1 MALAGNDKQMKWRK
15 EGLRI
20 KDKII
25 EILGENNRPP
35 MYIEQLME
43 ILGISPGEKKMLQS
57 ILDEMVKDG
66 QIIQTKKKKYALP
79 ERLGYIIGRIQ
90 GNPRGFGFLI
100 PDDPAQEDVYI
111 SAENMNGAMHNDR
124 VIVRLLPNVY
134 GYPSR
139 EGEVYKVLER
149 ANKTIVGTFEANG
162 KGRHGFVVPD
172 DPKIGMDVFIPSIEG
187 INVKTGYKV
196 VVEIY
201 KWPEQRRNPVGRII
215 EVLGHKDDA
224 GVDVLSII
232 RQYKLPEKFPAGVEA
247 AAAEISQ
254 TVREEDMV
262 GRKDF
267 RHLRTFTIDGAD
279 ARDFDDAVSLEIMD
293 NGHFLLGVH
302 IADVSHYVKEG
313 SPIDKEALL
322 RGTSVYLV
330 DRVIP
335 MLPPELS
342 NGICSLNPNEDRLA
356 ISVMMEIDE
365 EGKVVDYQIYESVIR
380 SKMRMIYEEVNRVLE
395 DNDQELLPKYAEFL
409 EDLRNM
415 QRLSEILHRRR
426 MRRGSIDFDLNE
438 AKITLDEEGK
448 VVDVRLYT
456 RGVSE
461 RMIEEFM
468 LICNETIAQHVF
480 WRNIPFIYRIH
491 EDPDIEKML
500 EFNEFIHNFGYHLKG
515 IGGQIHPKTLQQL
528 LEKIRGT
535 REEAIINTVMLRSLQ
550 KARYSP
556 DNTGH
561 FGLAAEHYCHF
572 TSPIRR
578 YPDLVDHRIIKDM
591 LHNRL
596 DSARIAKLESI
607 LPEIAEHCSER
618 EIVADEVEREVDDL
632 KKAEFMLDKIGMEF
646 DGIISGVTSYGIYVE
661 LGNTVEGLVHIS
673 TMDDDYYVYDEKH
686 YCLIGQRTNKIYRL
700 GDAVRVR
707 VVGVDM
713 ASRNI
718 DFVLVE

>member
-1 MALAGNDKQMKWRK
+1 MKIK
-15 EGLRI
+15 E
-20 KDKII
+20 KIL
-25 EILGENNRPP
+25 EILDEDKRPP

-43 ILGISPGEKKMLQS
+43 VLGISPGEKRMLQS
-57 ILDEMVKDG
+57 ILNEMVKDG

-79 ERLGYIIGRIQ
+79 EKLGYIIGRIQ
-90 GNPRGFGFLI
+90 GNPRGYGFLI
-100 PDDPAQEDVYI
+100 PDDPAEEDVYI

-124 VIVRLLPNVY
+124 VIVRLLSNVY

-162 KGRHGFVVPD
+162 KGHHGFVVPD
-172 DPKIGMDVFIPSIEG
+172 DPRIGMDVFVPSIDG
-187 INVKTGYKV
+187 VDVRTGYKV
-196 VVEIY
+196 VVEVY

-232 RQYKLPEKFPAGVEA
+232 RQYKLPEKFPAEVEA
-247 AAAEISQ
+247 AAAEVSQ

-262 GRKDF
+262 GRQDF

-279 ARDFDDAVSLEIMD
+279 AKDFDDAVSLEIMD

-313 SPIDKEALL
+313 SPIDREAYL

-356 ISVMMEIDE
+356 ISVMMEINE

-438 AKITLDEEGK
+438 AKITLNEEGK

-480 WRNIPFIYRIH
+480 WRNVPFMYRIH

-515 IGGQIHPKTLQQL
+515 IGGRIHPKTLQQL

-596 DSARIAKLESI
+596 DSDRIARLESI
-607 LPEIAEHCSER
+607 LPEMAEHCSER

-632 KKAEFMLDKIGMEF
+632 KKAEFMLDKIGMEY
-646 DGIISGVTSYGIYVE
+646 DGIISGVTNYGIYVE
-661 LGNTVEGLVHIS
+661 LDNTVEGLVHIS

-686 YCLIGQRTNKIYRL
+686 YCLIGQRTGRIYRL
-700 GDAVRVR
+700 GDAVRIR
-707 VVGVDM
+707 VVGVDL

-718 DFVLVE
+718 DFVLVEQ

>member
-1 MALAGNDKQMKWRK
+1 M
-15 EGLRI
+15 RI

>member
-1 MALAGNDKQMKWRK
+1 MK
-15 EGLRI
+15 I

-43 ILGISPGEKKMLQS
+43 VLGISPGEKRVLQS

-79 ERLGYIIGRIQ
+79 EKLGYIIGRIQ

-100 PDDPAQEDVYI
+100 PDDPAEEDVYI

-124 VIVRLLPNVY
+124 VIVRLLPSVY

-149 ANKTIVGTFEANG
+149 ANKTIVGTFEGNG

-172 DPKIGMDVFIPSIEG
+172 DPKIGMDIFVPSIEG
-187 INVKTGYKV
+187 VDVKTGYKV

-232 RQYKLPEKFPAGVEA
+232 RQYKLPEKFPAEVEA
-247 AAAEISQ
+247 AAAEVSQ

-356 ISVMMEIDE
+356 ISVMMEIDQ

-438 AKITLDEEGK
+438 AKITLNEEGK

-480 WRNIPFIYRIH
+480 WRNIPFMYRIH

-515 IGGQIHPKTLQQL
+515 IGGRIHPKTLQQL

-596 DSARIAKLESI
+596 DSARIANLESM
-607 LPEIAEHCSER
+607 LPDMAEHCSER

-632 KKAEFMLDKIGMEF
+632 KKAEFMLDKIGMEY
-646 DGIISGVTSYGIYVE
+646 DGIISGVTNYGIYVE

-707 VVGVDM
+707 VIGVDM

>member
-1 MALAGNDKQMKWRK
+1 LK
-15 EGLRI
+15 I

-43 ILGISPGEKKMLQS
+43 VLGISPGEKRVLQS

-79 ERLGYIIGRIQ
+79 EKLGYIIGRIQ

-100 PDDPAQEDVYI
+100 PDDPAEEDVYI

-124 VIVRLLPNVY
+124 VIVRLLPSVY

-149 ANKTIVGTFEANG
+149 ANKTIVGTFEGNG

-172 DPKIGMDVFIPSIEG
+172 DPKIGMDIFVPSIEG
-187 INVKTGYKV
+187 VDVKTGYKV

-232 RQYKLPEKFPAGVEA
+232 RQYKLPEKFPAEVEA
-247 AAAEISQ
+247 AAAEVSQ

-356 ISVMMEIDE
+356 ISVMMEIDQ

-438 AKITLDEEGK
+438 AKITLNEEGK

-480 WRNIPFIYRIH
+480 WRNIPFMYRIH

-515 IGGQIHPKTLQQL
+515 IGGRIHPKTLQQL

-596 DSARIAKLESI
+596 DSARIANLESM
-607 LPEIAEHCSER
+607 LPDMAEHCSER

-632 KKAEFMLDKIGMEF
+632 KKAEFMLDKIGMEY
-646 DGIISGVTSYGIYVE
+646 DGIISGVTNYGIYVE

-707 VVGVDM
+707 VIGVDM

>member
-1 MALAGNDKQMKWRK
+1 LAKLTQKKWRK
-15 EGLRI
+15 EGLKI

-43 ILGISPGEKKMLQS
+43 VLGISPGEKRVLQS

-79 ERLGYIIGRIQ
+79 EKLGYIIGRIQ

-100 PDDPAQEDVYI
+100 PDDPAEEDVYI

-124 VIVRLLPNVY
+124 VIVRLLPSVY

-149 ANKTIVGTFEANG
+149 ANKTIVGTFEGNG

-172 DPKIGMDVFIPSIEG
+172 DPKIGMDIFVPSIEG
-187 INVKTGYKV
+187 VDVKTGYKV

-232 RQYKLPEKFPAGVEA
+232 RQYKLPEKFPAEVEA
-247 AAAEISQ
+247 AAAEVSQ

-279 ARDFDDAVSLEIMD
+279 ARDFDDAVSLKIMD

-313 SPIDKEALL
+313 SPIDKEAFL

-438 AKITLDEEGK
+438 AKITLNEEGK

-480 WRNIPFIYRIH
+480 WRNIPFMYRIH

-515 IGGQIHPKTLQQL
+515 IGGRIHPKTLQQL

-578 YPDLVDHRIIKDM
+578 YPDLVDHRIIKDL

-596 DSARIAKLESI
+596 DSARIAKLESM
-607 LPEIAEHCSER
+607 LPDMAEHCSER

-707 VVGVDM
+707 VVGVDL

-718 DFVLVE
+718 DFVLAE

>member
-1 MALAGNDKQMKWRK
+1 MK
-15 EGLRI
+15 I

-43 ILGISPGEKKMLQS
+43 VLGISPGEKRVLQS

-79 ERLGYIIGRIQ
+79 EKLGYIIGRIQ

-100 PDDPAQEDVYI
+100 PDDPAEEDVYI

-124 VIVRLLPNVY
+124 VIVRLLPSVY

-149 ANKTIVGTFEANG
+149 ANKTIVGTFEGNG

-172 DPKIGMDVFIPSIEG
+172 DPKIGMDIFVPSIEG
-187 INVKTGYKV
+187 VDVKTGYKV

-232 RQYKLPEKFPAGVEA
+232 RQYKLPEKFPAEVEA
-247 AAAEISQ
+247 AAAEVSQ

-313 SPIDKEALL
+313 SPIDKEAFL

-438 AKITLDEEGK
+438 AKITLNEEGK

-480 WRNIPFIYRIH
+480 WRNIPFMYRIH

-515 IGGQIHPKTLQQL
+515 IGGRIHPKTLQQL

-596 DSARIAKLESI
+596 DSARIANLESM
-607 LPEIAEHCSER
+607 LPDMAEHCSER

-632 KKAEFMLDKIGMEF
+632 KKAEFMLDKIGMEY
-646 DGIISGVTSYGIYVE
+646 DGIISGVTNYGIYVE

-707 VVGVDM
+707 VVGVDL

>member
-1 MALAGNDKQMKWRK
+1 MKWRK

-20 KDKII
+20 KDRII
-25 EILGENNRPP
+25 EILREDKRPP

-43 ILGISPGEKKMLQS
+43 ALEIPPSQRKMLQS
-57 ILDEMVKDG
+57 VLDEMVKDG

-79 ERLGYIIGRIQ
+79 EKLGYIIGRIQ

-100 PDDPAQEDVYI
+100 PDDPAEEDVYI

-124 VIVRLLPNVY
+124 VIVRLLSGAY
-134 GYPSR
+134 AYPSR

-162 KGRHGFVVPD
+162 KGHHGFVVPD
-172 DPKIGMDVFIPSIEG
+172 DPKIGMDVFVPSLDG
-187 INVKTGYKV
+187 IDVKTGYKV

-232 RQYKLPEKFPAGVEA
+232 RQYKLPEKFPAEVEA

-262 GRKDF
+262 GRQDF

-279 ARDFDDAVSLEIMD
+279 AKDFDDAVSLEILE

-313 SPIDKEALL
+313 SPLDKEAYL

-356 ISVMMEIDE
+356 ISVMMEIDDKGE
-365 EGKVVDYQIYESVIR
+365 VVDYQIYESVIR
-380 SKMRMIYEEVNRVLE
+380 SKMRMVYEEVNKVLE
-395 DNDQELLPKYAEFL
+395 ENDQELLPKYAEFL
-409 EDLRNM
+409 EDLKNM
-415 QRLSEILHRRR
+415 QRLSEILNKRRK
-426 MRRGSIDFDLNE
+426 RRGSLDFDLNE
-438 AKITLDEEGK
+438 AKIKLGSDGK
-448 VVDVRLYT
+448 VVDVKLYT

-468 LICNETIAQHVF
+468 LICNETIAQHAF
-480 WRNIPFIYRIH
+480 WRNIPFMYRIH

-515 IGGQIHPKTLQQL
+515 IGGRIHPKTLQQL
-528 LEKIRGT
+528 LDQVHGT

-561 FGLAAEHYCHF
+561 FGLALEYYCHF

-596 DSARIAKLESI
+596 DSARIARLESV
-607 LPEIAEHCSER
+607 LPDMAEHCSER
-618 EIVADEVEREVDDL
+618 EIIADEVEREVDDL
-632 KKAEFMLDKIGMEF
+632 KKAEFMLDKIGMEY
-646 DGIISGVTSYGIYVE
+646 DGIISGVTNYGIYVE
-661 LGNTVEGLVHIS
+661 LDNTVEGLVHIS

-686 YCLIGQRTNKIYRL
+686 YCLIGQRTGKIYRL
-700 GDAVRVR
+700 GDAVRIR
-707 VVGVDM
+707 VVAVDL

>member
-1 MALAGNDKQMKWRK
+1 MEER
-15 EGLRI
+15 GLSI

-25 EILGENNRPP
+25 EVLREDKQPP

-43 ILGISPGEKKMLQS
+43 VLGISPAERKVFQS
-57 ILDEMVKDG
+57 ILDELVKDG

-79 ERLGYIIGRIQ
+79 EKLGYIIGKIQ
-90 GNPRGFGFLI
+90 GNPRGFGFLL
-100 PDDPAQEDVYI
+100 PDDPVEEDVYI

-124 VIVRLLPNVY
+124 VIVRLLSDGY

-162 KGRHGFVVPD
+162 KGHHGFVVPD
-172 DPKIGMDVFIPSIEG
+172 DPRIGMDVFVPSTDG
-187 INVKTGYKV
+187 VDVRTGYKV

-215 EVLGHKDDA
+215 EVLGYKDDA

-232 RQYKLPEKFPAGVEA
+232 RQYKLPEKFPAEVEA
-247 AAAEISQ
+247 AAASVSQ
-254 TVREEDMV
+254 TVREEDLV
-262 GRKDF
+262 GRQDF

-279 ARDFDDAVSLEIMD
+279 AKDFDDAVSLEIMEND
-293 NGHFLLGVH
+293 HFLLGVH

-313 SPIDKEALL
+313 SPIDREAYL

-335 MLPPELS
+335 MLPFELS

-356 ISVMMEIDE
+356 ISVMMEIDD

-409 EDLRNM
+409 EDLKNM
-415 QRLSEILHRRR
+415 QRLSEILNKRRA
-426 MRRGSIDFDLNE
+426 RRGSIDFDLNE
-438 AKITLDEEGK
+438 AKIKLSDSGK
-448 VVDVRLYT
+448 VLDVKLYT

-468 LICNETIAQHVF
+468 LICNETVAQHVF
-480 WRNIPFIYRIH
+480 WRNIPFMYRIH

-500 EFNEFIHNFGYHLKG
+500 EFDEFIHNFGYHLKG
-515 IGGQIHPKTLQQL
+515 IGGRIHPKTLQQL

-535 REEAIINTVMLRSLQ
+535 REETIINTVMLRSLQ

-591 LHNRL
+591 LHDRL
-596 DSARIAKLESI
+596 DSDRIASLESM
-607 LPEIAEHCSER
+607 LPDMAEHCSER
-618 EIVADEVEREVDDL
+618 EIIADEVEREVDDL
-632 KKAEFMLDKIGMEF
+632 KKAEFMLDKIGMEY
-646 DGIISGVTSYGIYVE
+646 DGIISGVTNYGIYVE
-661 LGNTVEGLVHIS
+661 LENTVEGLVHIS
-673 TMDDDYYVYDEKH
+673 TMDDDYYIYDEKH
-686 YCLIGQRTNKIYRL
+686 YCLIGQRLGKIYRL
-700 GDAVRVR
+700 GDAVRIR
-707 VVGVDM
+707 VVAVDM

-718 DFVLVE
+718 DFILVE

>member
-1 MALAGNDKQMKWRK
+1 M
-15 EGLRI
+15 RI

-43 ILGISPGEKKMLQS
+43 VLGISPGEKRVLQS

-79 ERLGYIIGRIQ
+79 EKLGYIIGRIQ

-100 PDDPAQEDVYI
+100 PDDPAEEDVYI

-124 VIVRLLPNVY
+124 VIVRLLPSVY

-149 ANKTIVGTFEANG
+149 ANKTIVGTFEGNG

-172 DPKIGMDVFIPSIEG
+172 DPKIGMDIFVPSIEG
-187 INVKTGYKV
+187 VDVKTGYKV

-232 RQYKLPEKFPAGVEA
+232 RQYKLPEKFPAEVEA
-247 AAAEISQ
+247 AAAEVSQ

-438 AKITLDEEGK
+438 AKITLNEEGK

-480 WRNIPFIYRIH
+480 WRNIPFMYRIH

-515 IGGQIHPKTLQQL
+515 IGGRIHPKTLQQL

-578 YPDLVDHRIIKDM
+578 YPDLVDHRIIKDL

-596 DSARIAKLESI
+596 DSARIAKLESM
-607 LPEIAEHCSER
+607 LPDMAEHCSER
-618 EIVADEVEREVDDL
+618 EIIADEVEREVDDL

-707 VVGVDM
+707 VVGVDL

>member
-1 MALAGNDKQMKWRK
+1 LK
-15 EGLRI
+15 I

-43 ILGISPGEKKMLQS
+43 VLGISPGEKRVLQS

-79 ERLGYIIGRIQ
+79 EKLGYIIGRIQ

-100 PDDPAQEDVYI
+100 PDDPAEEDVYI

-124 VIVRLLPNVY
+124 VIVRLLPSVY

-149 ANKTIVGTFEANG
+149 ANKTIVGTFEGNG

-172 DPKIGMDVFIPSIEG
+172 DPKIGMDIFVPSIEG
-187 INVKTGYKV
+187 VDVKTGYKV

-232 RQYKLPEKFPAGVEA
+232 RQYKLPEKFPAEVEA
-247 AAAEISQ
+247 AAAEVSQ

-279 ARDFDDAVSLEIMD
+279 ARDFDDAVSLKIMD

-313 SPIDKEALL
+313 SPIDKEAFL

-438 AKITLDEEGK
+438 AKITLNEEGK

-480 WRNIPFIYRIH
+480 WRNIPFMYRIH

-515 IGGQIHPKTLQQL
+515 IGGRIHPKTLQQL

-578 YPDLVDHRIIKDM
+578 YPDLVDHRIIKDL

-596 DSARIAKLESI
+596 DSARIAKLESM
-607 LPEIAEHCSER
+607 LPDMAEHCSER

-707 VVGVDM
+707 VVGVDL

-718 DFVLVE
+718 DFVLAE